1 MVEKIMLDVSN
12 VNFNYKF
19 ENHNVLDKCNLELKK
34 GEVGCILGQNGVG
47 KSTLLKCITGLLN
60 YDGNVKVANK
70 EISQINPKER
80 SKLITYSAQEFSINF
95 NYSVFEI
102 LLMGRN
108 PYVNFFNGPTAE
120 DEELVYKTLN
130 KLQIEHLA
138 NKSFLSL
145 SGGQKRLVMI
155 ARALIQDSKVMIFDE
170 PTSFL
175 DFKNQVLI
183 LDVIKKISKEYEK
196 TILFSL
202 HDPNLTHF
210 SDKIFTMKNGTIV
223 NSGGQDLLN
232 KDTFM
237 DIYGLSTD
245 ILQYNNKKIVIPNI

>member
-1 MVEKIMLDVSN
+1 MAKKLMLNVSN

-19 ENHNVLDKCNLELKK
+19 DNQKILNECNLKLKK

-47 KSTLLKCITGLLN
+47 KSTLLKCISGLLN
-60 YDGNVKVANK
+60 YDGNVIISNN
-70 EISQINPKER
+70 EISNIKPKER

-108 PYVNFFNGPTAE
+108 PYVNFFNGPTNE

-183 LDVIKKISKEYEK
+183 LDVIKKISKEYGK

-202 HDPNLTHF
+202 HDPNLTYF
-210 SDKIFTMKNGTIV
+210 ADTIFTMKNGTIV

-245 ILQYNNKKIVIPNI
+245 ILQYNNKKIVIPNL